1 MSVRLSFLVGCLGL
15 LGMNSSAMSQ
25 DGAGGESG
33 KSDATIADPLGY
45 FLGFSIAQSLQQQG
59 FLPSDFEVT
68 GFTQGFSDSFGGGA
82 PAMSREQLLEM
93 EGKIQAMLQK
103 RQSELQAAQAA
114 ANQEKSEL
122 FLAENAKA
130 KGVQTLDGGI
140 QYKVLQEGTGA
151 SPNVDDT
158 ILVHYTGKH
167 INGEVF
173 DSSVQ
178 RGQPMTA
185 KLNQMID
192 GWKVAVPEMKVGSKW
207 ILYIPSALAYGPS
220 GRPPAIEPNE
230 ALVFEVELLEIQ

>member
-1 MSVRLSFLVGCLGL
+1 
-15 LGMNSSAMSQ
+15 MNSLAMSQ

-33 KSDATIADPLGY
+33 KNESSIADPLGY
-45 FLGFSIAQSLQQQG
+45 FLGFSVAQSLQQQG
-59 FLPSDFEVT
+59 FLPSDFKVN
-68 GFTQGFSDSFGGGA
+68 GFTQGFADSFGGGA

-103 RQSELQAAQAA
+103 RQSERQAAQAA
-114 ANQEKSEL
+114 AMKEAGIANQEKSEL